1 MSASTDRTSRPPPS
15 SVPEPKKPPGPVS
28 SGDTQTARLAASL
41 RRLATAKTIS
51 SDIISSHST
60 KHVPTAADMA
70 HEADTHTHIHTHT
83 HTHTPRHAPPLHQRT
98 PARSAVP
105 CRAPQHLRP
114 PTTQRRGSARPAA
127 DGGGGGG
134 PLRPCGPG
142 HWCARICASLPSHVL
157 LSTLGRRPRIKL
169 RVQYVGIRWVGTHVR
184 TYVHPCRDLLPP
196 RSVP

>member
-134 PLRPCGPG
+134 TPEALWPWALVRSHLCLS
-142 HWCARICASLPSHVL
+142 SLPCV
-157 LSTLGRRPRIKL
+157 
-169 RVQYVGIRWVGTHVR
+169 V
-184 TYVHPCRDLLPP
+184 VHPRPAP
-196 RSVP
+196 AYQAASTVRRY